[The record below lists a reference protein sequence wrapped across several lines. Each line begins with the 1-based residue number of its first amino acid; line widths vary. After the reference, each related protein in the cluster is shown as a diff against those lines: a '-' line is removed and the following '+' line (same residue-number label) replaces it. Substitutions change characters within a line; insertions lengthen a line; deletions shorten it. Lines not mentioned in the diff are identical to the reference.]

1 MMHGE
6 KKKKAAIL
14 NHHST
19 LPSIF
24 INTSVITSAIV
35 VQTLVNVYN
44 IKKNIEANFN
54 GEFLRTGKVEL

>member
-1 MMHGE
+1 ME
-6 KKKKAAIL
+6 KKKKKAAIL

-44 IKKNIEANFN
+44 IKKNIEANLTIFKLMGN
-54 GEFLRTGKVEL
+54 FCGQEK